1 MPKNITVDFVFH
13 EDWFDA
19 FKPKNGVVQQKYLWM
34 ILMLNVVELAH
45 LLLQQPYMSILYVG
59 GWLGC

>member
-1 MPKNITVDFVFH
+1 MPKNMTVDSVFH

-19 FKPKNGVVQQKYLWM
+19 LKPKNGFVQQKYLWM
-34 ILMLNVVELAH
+34 ILMFNVVELAH
-45 LLLQQPYMSILYVG
+45 LLLRQPYMG